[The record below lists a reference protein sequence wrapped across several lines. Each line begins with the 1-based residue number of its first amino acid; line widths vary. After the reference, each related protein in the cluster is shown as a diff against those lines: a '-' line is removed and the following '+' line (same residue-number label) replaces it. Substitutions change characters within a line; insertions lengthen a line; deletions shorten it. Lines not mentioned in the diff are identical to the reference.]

1 MTIDFVCASTACVDR
16 VALGAY
22 GQMSV
27 AKI

>member
-22 GQMSV
+22 GPINV
-27 AKI
+27 EKI